1 MSKLFSIVIPV
12 FNEESNLGPLILDI
26 FSALSLYD
34 ESNFEIITVDD
45 ASTDRSLKELRR
57 LGDENETLTVI
68 SFKKRSGQTAA
79 MMAGAKEAKGDLIV
93 FMDGDRQNDP
103 KDIPKL
109 INAISEDVDVVSGWR
124 KKRKDSFFK
133 RIFLS
138 SLANRLIS
146 SSMGLKLN
154 DYGCSL
160 KVFKSEVLKPL
171 KIYGEMHRFLPLF
184 CFWNG
189 ATIKEVEVGHHP
201 RLEGESKYGVERVY
215 KVLLDLLFLRFL
227 VKYSHR
233 PLHFFGKFGLYSIL
247 AGIGIFS
254 FVIYRKLI
262 LNGQWISPLL
272 IVSFFMTGIGFVMV
286 LIGILAEMMIRL
298 NEDGPQFY
306 GRPPY
311 DIFR

>member
-1 MSKLFSIVIPV
+1 MSKCFSIVIPV
-12 FNEESNLGPLILDI
+12 FNEDSNLGPLVSDI
-26 FSALSLYD
+26 YSALSSYR
-34 ESNFEIITVDD
+34 ESDFEIIIVDD
-45 ASTDRSLKELRR
+45 ASTDHSLKR
-57 LGDENETLTVI
+57 LKLLANENDNLTVI

-79 MMAGAKEAKGDLIV
+79 MMAGAKEATGDLTV

-103 KDIPKL
+103 KDISKL
-109 INAISEDVDVVSGWR
+109 IDTISEDVDVVSGWR
-124 KKRKDSFFK
+124 KNRKDSFFK

-138 SLANRLIS
+138 TLANRLIS
-146 SSMGLKLN
+146 GLMGLKLN

-160 KVFKSEVLKPL
+160 KVFKSDVLKPL

-201 RLEGESKYGVERVY
+201 RLEGESKYGVERIY

-247 AGIGIFS
+247 MGIGIFS
-254 FVIYRKLI
+254 FVVYRKFM
-262 LNGQWISPLL
+262 LNGLWISPLL
-272 IVSFFMTGIGFVMV
+272 IVSFFMSGIGFIMV

-298 NEDGPQFY
+298 NENGPQFY

-311 DIFR
+311 DIF

>member
-1 MSKLFSIVIPV
+1 MSKCFSIVIPV
-12 FNEESNLGPLILDI
+12 FNEDSNLGPLVSDI
-26 FSALSLYD
+26 YSALSSYR
-34 ESNFEIITVDD
+34 ESDFEIIIVDD
-45 ASTDRSLKELRR
+45 ASTDHSLKR
-57 LGDENETLTVI
+57 LKLLANENDNLTVI

-79 MMAGAKEAKGDLIV
+79 MMAGAKEATGDLTV

-103 KDIPKL
+103 KDISKL
-109 INAISEDVDVVSGWR
+109 IDTISEDVDVVSGWR
-124 KKRKDSFFK
+124 KNRKDSFFK

-138 SLANRLIS
+138 TLANRLIS
-146 SSMGLKLN
+146 GLMGLKLN

-160 KVFKSEVLKPL
+160 KVFKSDVLKPL

-201 RLEGESKYGVERVY
+201 RLEGESKYGVERIY

-247 AGIGIFS
+247 MGIGIFS
-254 FVIYRKLI
+254 FVVYRKFM
-262 LNGQWISPLL
+262 LNGLWISPLL
-272 IVSFFMTGIGFVMV
+272 IVSFFMSGIGFIMV

-311 DIFR
+311 DIF

>member
-1 MSKLFSIVIPV
+1 MSKCFSIVIPV
-12 FNEESNLGPLILDI
+12 FNEDSNLGPLVSDI
-26 FSALSLYD
+26 YSALSSYR
-34 ESNFEIITVDD
+34 ESDFEIIIVDD
-45 ASTDRSLKELRR
+45 ASTDHSLKR
-57 LGDENETLTVI
+57 LKLLANENDNLTVI

-79 MMAGAKEAKGDLIV
+79 MMAGAKEATGDLTV

-103 KDIPKL
+103 KDISKL
-109 INAISEDVDVVSGWR
+109 IDTISEDVDVVSGWR
-124 KKRKDSFFK
+124 KNRKDSFFK

-138 SLANRLIS
+138 TLANRLIS
-146 SSMGLKLN
+146 GLMGLKLN

-160 KVFKSEVLKPL
+160 KVFKSDVLKPL

-201 RLEGESKYGVERVY
+201 RLEGESKYGVERIY

-247 AGIGIFS
+247 MGIGIFS
-254 FVIYRKLI
+254 FVVYRKFM
-262 LNGQWISPLL
+262 LNGLWISPLL
-272 IVSFFMTGIGFVMV
+272 IVSFFMSGIGFIMI

-298 NEDGPQFY
+298 NENGPQFY

-311 DIFR
+311 DIF